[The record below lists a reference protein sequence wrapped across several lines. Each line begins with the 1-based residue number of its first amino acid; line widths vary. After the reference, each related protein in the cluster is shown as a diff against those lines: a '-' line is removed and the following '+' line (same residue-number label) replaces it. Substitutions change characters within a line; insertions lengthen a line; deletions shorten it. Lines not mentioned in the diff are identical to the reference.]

1 MKCLTPALSLGQTYT
16 ANIAERHNN
25 GNENNNKGLEIIDL
39 HIDKIAN
46 IPFNCHQHWIVY

>member
-16 ANIAERHNN
+16 ANIAERQNN

-46 IPFNCHQHWIVY
+46 IPFNGHQNWIVY